1 MEKKPKKKL
10 SKKKMILYIVLAVFV
25 FFSIQAPLTI
35 AISNGKFAAGNKDA
49 YSLDNTPAL
58 DSSPLSGKTII
69 FLGSS
74 VTYGS
79 ASGGASF
86 VEYMEKRDGILPVKE
101 AVSGTTLVDETVWGK
116 ASYIARM
123 KTIDTSIKAD
133 AFICQL
139 STNDATMKKPL
150 GTVSDSFAMED
161 FDTQTIAGAIEYVIA
176 YAKATWDCPVIF
188 YTGTQYDNNHYAQMV
203 DLLLQIQEKWDIGV
217 IDLWNDIEM
226 NAVSAEEYK
235 LYMVNGIHPSKAG
248 YRDWW
253 TPAFEAYLTEY
264 LSK

>member
-1 MEKKPKKKL
+1 MAKQEKKKPGKGR
-10 SKKKMILYIVLAVFV
+10 IALYILLAVVLFLA
-25 FFSIQAPLTI
+25 IQTSLTI
-35 AISNGKFAAGNKDA
+35 AISNGKFAAGNKEA
-49 YSLDNTPAL
+49 YTVANTPAL
-58 DSSPLSGKTII
+58 EESPLEGKTII

-79 ASGGASF
+79 ASGQESF
-86 VEYMEKRDGILPVKE
+86 VEYMVKRDGITAVKK

-116 ASYIARM
+116 ESYIARM
-123 KTIDTSIKAD
+123 KTIDPNIQAD
-133 AFICQL
+133 ALVCQL

-176 YAKATWDCPVIF
+176 YAKATWDCPVLF
-188 YTGTQYDNNHYAQMV
+188 YTGTQYDNDHYAQMV
-203 DLLLQIQEKWDIGV
+203 ELLLKIQEKWDIGV
-217 IDLWNDIEM
+217 IDLWNDAKM
-226 NAVSAEEYK
+226 NAVSAEDYK